1 MNLIKERKKKK
12 CEGGSYI
19 TFNIKSSYSFLRS
32 QVRYEQAQK
41 KEKKKKVSAT
51 TIKKLRKTY
60 IIPQTA
66 GHKTQP
72 DFY

>member
-41 KEKKKKVSAT
+41 KEKKKSISYNNKKTEENIHNSTDCRAQNT
-51 TIKKLRKTY
+51 T
-60 IIPQTA
+60 
-66 GHKTQP
+66 
-72 DFY
+72 